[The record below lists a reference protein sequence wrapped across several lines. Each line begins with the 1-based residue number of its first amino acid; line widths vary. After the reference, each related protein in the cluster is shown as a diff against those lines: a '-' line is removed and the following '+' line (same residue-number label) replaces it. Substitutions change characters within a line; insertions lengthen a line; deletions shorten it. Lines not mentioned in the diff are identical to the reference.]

1 MSCTRPAAARVHR
14 QLDRPPLCQ
23 CLQAQVPHGKTR
35 CSCAVLPAR
44 TSRAQSHDLHRPV
57 LSAVAFTGASIPA
70 PVVAGALGACLGLPG
85 LSSRRH
91 GYEFGVRSRN
101 LQHDLKSLSS
111 VALSPGTLQG
121 SILRILPHS
130 RRQHG
135 PWPLAGQRW
144 RKVASGQA
152 AVEPRVQ
159 VASPKL
165 LHRRLDPLVT
175 AVVTIDASGGDE
187 GTSLAFF

>member
-130 RRQHG
+130 RRQHVCKQIAAFGTG
-135 PWPLAGQRW
+135 PKQTIDVQGLGLWLVNAGGKSHLAKQL
-144 RKVASGQA
+144 SSQ
-152 AVEPRVQ
+152 
-159 VASPKL
+159 
-165 LHRRLDPLVT
+165 
-175 AVVTIDASGGDE
+175 VVTIDASGGDE